1 MKCTHHNDIFR
12 NTGIWYQYHSLGL
25 LCLYDDAVLSFCNQS
40 DPKVLRISLIQVS
53 KADALHL
60 CLEDLNCFQDFI
72 NTINYYLSQCRPSSS
87 TPM

>member
-60 CLEDLNCFQDFI
+60 SLEL
-72 NTINYYLSQCRPSSS
+72 LPSFH
-87 TPM
+87 